1 MCRYFFQKI
10 ESKFENFKERV
21 SNIFKIL
28 PKQGSKHEKKRKIS
42 TPSSEIY
49 LTSYK
54 NYGERLCST
63 EKKALNYIKI
73 RFRATFLL
81 SI

>member
-1 MCRYFFQKI
+1 MCRYFFQKNQ
-10 ESKFENFKERV
+10 SKFENFKERV

-28 PKQGSKHEKKRKIS
+28 PKQGSKSEKKRKIS
-42 TPSSEIY
+42 TPSSENHHTY
-49 LTSYK
+49 LK
-54 NYGERLCST
+54 IYGESLCST
-63 EKKALNYIKI
+63 EKKALKYIKI